1 MIKINRTRNLLIF
14 KIQRVS
20 CRPKKKSG
28 ANIFQDLRETGLQF
42 LKTQRRAQK
51 EITQAAS
58 LIWCEI
64 SCFIFFFSSW
74 GKRAAHN
81 RAQIVYYMAE
91 NLELRHSEFSERLC
105 NMTGCSI
112 QEANKEVDMTI
123 QRLFY
128 WGAYADKY
136 GGTVQ
141 VKLIPVLQTV
151 NRDNRPVSYSNGWTG
166 SSMRWRLMRA
176 N

>member
-1 MIKINRTRNLLIF
+1 
-14 KIQRVS
+14 
-20 CRPKKKSG
+20 
-28 ANIFQDLRETGLQF
+28 
-42 LKTQRRAQK
+42 
-51 EITQAAS
+51 
-58 LIWCEI
+58 
-64 SCFIFFFSSW
+64 
-74 GKRAAHN
+74 
-81 RAQIVYYMAE
+81 MAE

-151 NRDNRPVSYSNGWTG
+151 NCDNRPVSYSNGWTG
-166 SSMRWRLMRA
+166 SSMRWTLMRA

>member
-1 MIKINRTRNLLIF
+1 
-14 KIQRVS
+14 
-20 CRPKKKSG
+20 
-28 ANIFQDLRETGLQF
+28 
-42 LKTQRRAQK
+42 
-51 EITQAAS
+51 
-58 LIWCEI
+58 
-64 SCFIFFFSSW
+64 
-74 GKRAAHN
+74 
-81 RAQIVYYMAE
+81 MAE

-112 QEANKEVDMTI
+112 QETNKEVDMTI

-151 NRDNRPVSYSNGWTG
+151 NRDNWGCNEWVKNDDFANKTQFELKSYVMIVDEKSWQF
-166 SSMRWRLMRA
+166 S
-176 N
+176 